1 MSVSAVEFLQGQT
14 PFWSLKWPLVEL
26 QFFSYFWIKLLGFT
40 TVLMKLFTTCKQFL
54 FLCLCED
61 TITHREVSVTPCVR
75 SFLRLLAVLSVSS
88 RVALA
93 GVQLRTSCSVCVCVC
108 VSRCKWTRPLGVSR
122 RWRELQAAIIYLPR
136 SAVPRPLL
144 TLGALSCA
152 TFSDT
157 VSRQLLSEP
166 ANCLFSSSI
175 ALCGRMHSK
184 WG

>member
-1 MSVSAVEFLQGQT
+1 MSVSAVEFLQGLT

-93 GVQLRTSCSVCVCVC
+93 GVQLRTSCSVSIAYVVVRLCVLCQWVGYWCVA
-108 VSRCKWTRPLGVSR
+108 SP
-122 RWRELQAAIIYLPR
+122 QLP
-136 SAVPRPLL
+136 SWAW
-144 TLGALSCA
+144 
-152 TFSDT
+152 
-157 VSRQLLSEP
+157 
-166 ANCLFSSSI
+166 CLFVSVTP
-175 ALCGRMHSK
+175 ALEDKSEHFAAPQPCLGFT
-184 WG
+184 WEAW